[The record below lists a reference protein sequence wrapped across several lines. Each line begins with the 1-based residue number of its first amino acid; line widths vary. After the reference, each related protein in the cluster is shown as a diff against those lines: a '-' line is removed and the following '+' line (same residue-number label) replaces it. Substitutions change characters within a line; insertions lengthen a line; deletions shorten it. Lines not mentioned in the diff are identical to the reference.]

1 MIEYK
6 GQTETGVQYV
16 AHQSPHLVTFCDE
29 SMRRSAQLCV
39 ESSKKH
45 GVGTHA
51 RFTPGHVSTWSEVK
65 AHPEIFRQ
73 PEDHRRAWS
82 WWAFKPLIIAKELTW
97 LPDDSI
103 CIYSDAGIEFL
114 DNVNYIIDRM
124 KDDTWLFG
132 NMYEHAH
139 WCKRDV
145 IEAIWPLSLDD
156 MKADSATD
164 DDNLRF
170 GDWWQQRGWS
180 RFGKQ
185 VQASVIVFRVNDHTR
200 EFVREWLD
208 WCLFEGGRLIDDSPS
223 RTPNHPEFQ
232 ENRHDQAI
240 LTTMAYRDG
249 VPLNWWPASYN
260 EGQFE
265 YPRGDHPGEGYPILF
280 NHHRGVKTGER
291 MA

>member
-1 MIEYK
+1 M
-6 GQTETGVQYV
+6 TT
-16 AHQSPHLVTFCDE
+16 HLVTCASNDM
-29 SMRRSAQLCV
+29 SRAAQLCYLSALTKGNIDRV
-39 ESSKKH
+39 FIFNAEDVRRLPCYEQNRAVFDAPRGCGYWAWKPALLHKVMETDSF
-45 GVGTHA
+45 VYD
-51 RFTPGHVSTWSEVK
+51 VK
-65 AHPEIFRQ
+65 NGDVIVYA
-73 PEDHRRAWS
+73 
-82 WWAFKPLIIAKELTW
+82 
-97 LPDDSI
+97 
-103 CIYSDAGIEFL
+103 DAGVEFL

-124 KDDTWLFG
+124 KDDIWLFG

-145 IEAIWPLSLDD
+145 IEAIWPLSLED

-185 VQASVIVFRVNDHTR
+185 VQASVIFFRVNDHTR

-208 WCLFEGGRLIDDSPS
+208 RCLFEGGRLVDDSPS
-223 RTPNHPEFQ
+223 RTPNHPEFR

-249 VPLNWWPASYN
+249 LQLHWWPASYN